1 MDDATARVLNAINR
15 RFYAEQAASFSATR
29 ESPWPGWLRLRER
42 IEAEGLA
49 NPLTLLDVGCGNG
62 RLGRFLAEKTP
73 GLRYTGLD
81 ASPELL
87 AIASEAGG
95 LGEQPELHA
104 VDLLEG
110 ELADLLD
117 SRRFTVIALFGVLH
131 HLPGRERRAAL
142 LRELLGHLAE
152 GGILAVTSWRLAG
165 FERFRERTLPWAES
179 PVALDAA
186 QLEPGDRLLPWGR
199 GEGLRYVHFAHE
211 DETEQLIESLG
222 ARVVDRYDADGR
234 EQALNRYWLL
244 RAPA

>member
-1 MDDATARVLNAINR
+1 MDDATARALNTINR
-15 RFYAEQAASFSATR
+15 RFYAAQAARFSATR

-42 IEAEGLA
+42 IEAEGLT
-49 NPLTLLDVGCGNG
+49 PELTLLDVGCGNG
-62 RLGRFLAEKTP
+62 RLGRFLAEKAP

-87 AIASEAGG
+87 AIAEAAGG
-95 LGEQPELHA
+95 LGEKPALHE
-104 VDLLEG
+104 VDLLDG
-110 ELADLLD
+110 ELTGPLGA
-117 SRRFTVIALFGVLH
+117 RRFTVIALFGVLH

-179 PVALDAA
+179 PVALDLE
-186 QLEPGDRLLPWGR
+186 QLEPGDRLLPWGH

-211 DETEQLIESLG
+211 DETEELIAELG
-222 ARVVDRYDADGR
+222 ACVLDRYDADGR

-244 RAPA
+244 RAAA